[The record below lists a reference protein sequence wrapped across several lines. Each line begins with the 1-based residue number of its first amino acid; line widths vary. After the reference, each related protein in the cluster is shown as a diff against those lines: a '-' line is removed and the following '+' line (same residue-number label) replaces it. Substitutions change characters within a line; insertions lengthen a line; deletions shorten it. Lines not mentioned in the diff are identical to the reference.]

1 MRSAISQYLLSVSLL
16 LSLLLPVC
24 AAQEADQK
32 KEKSEEPAQ
41 VCEVERSLSLAE
53 EQVAVAKGLH
63 KSPAEILLLT
73 QAAHQ
78 LWPWQEKRARELF
91 AEAYDLTDKY
101 YREPYDDLG
110 KRRKLWSQA
119 ENPHFAVI
127 GAIARRDP
135 EWARQLAERIRADAD
150 KFALPSTEDFDPA
163 GKRLGAA
170 LALLPV
176 NRPLAV
182 SLAQSSFRYPA
193 SRALL
198 SFLFVLA
205 EKDQRRADQLF
216 LEALRAN
223 EYRASVA
230 SLMNLAPY
238 SFRLNRV
245 VCEGDY

>member
-1 MRSAISQYLLSVSLL
+1 MRSAISHLLSVLLL
-16 LSLLLPVC
+16 LSLLAPVC
-24 AAQEADQK
+24 AAQEAERK
-32 KEKSEEPAQ
+32 KEKAEEPAQ
-41 VCEVERSLSLAE
+41 VCDVERSLGLAE
-53 EQVAVAKGLH
+53 DQIGVAKSLH
-63 KSPAEILLLT
+63 KSPADILILT

-78 LWPWQEKRARELF
+78 IWPWQEKRARELF

-110 KRRKLWSQA
+110 KRRKLRGQA

-135 EWARQLAERIRADAD
+135 EWAKQLAERIGADAD
-150 KFALPSTEDFDPA
+150 KFALPSTDDFDPA

-182 SLAQSSFRYPA
+182 SLAHSSLRYPP
-193 SRALL
+193 SRSLL
-198 SFLFVLA
+198 SFLFMLA
-205 EKDQRRADQLF
+205 EKDQRQADQLF
-216 LEALRAN
+216 LEALRVS
-223 EYRASVA
+223 EYRTSVA
-230 SLMNLAPY
+230 ALMNLAPY